1 MAVFTAIASAI
12 VGTTLFG
19 SALAATIVTSI
30 VAAGLAIG
38 TAKALGVMDPPKQ
51 QNAKDPGVKIQL
63 PPSTDNRVPVFYGQ
77 SFTGGIIVDAEI
89 KNQNNTMVYC
99 MVIGEKTD
107 SGTITINDIYRD
119 DAKLNF
125 ATGSANVSSATDPN
139 ATNTTVIANKIRCRV
154 FAGNAQSSVNQIFPT
169 SNKVTAQ
176 SLMSTITSS
185 TNYEGLVYSII
196 EMDYDA
202 ENGLQGLGAI
212 TYDINNS
219 LNEPSNVLL
228 DYLRNDRYGAGLS
241 NADLDLNSFNDLYD
255 YSNAQVAY
263 TTAAGASATH
273 DRWQVDGMLSTY
285 QPVKVNINEIC
296 RSCQAYFAYDAKQGK
311 FKVISNRAATVAE
324 QANAYL
330 FNDDNIVSSI
340 EITSTELYSL
350 YNSIDAEYP
359 SVTKKDQT
367 QTIVISTPS
376 GDRNTNEPDNPL
388 DTRFNLVNDRAR
400 VGNLANIDLRQA
412 RTSMVLNFTADY
424 SAIVCDVGDVVKVT
438 NSLYGFTNKLFR
450 VMRVTEI
457 ETSDAML
464 GAKVMLLEYSD
475 DIYTHDTIQSDGTVG
490 LPNINNWWINWGNLD
505 IANLIANINVVDNPA
520 TNKGNTHFA
529 NGTVQTANVDLA
541 NIHLPVMGGIGSSLF
556 DVGVTIPANITA
568 DTIEVTTTNQD
579 ITNSTPQLNTVRS
592 FDINAGDHFTPGETI
607 RVPIISNQFGINT
620 FYDIERR
627 PAEGNIKASVRLKD
641 SKTGAVS
648 QTKESGNVFISPQGS
663 VTPQQLRDVGVG
675 VQIEDRPANNLSV
688 QSSAVGANAVGTA
701 NTAISSNF
709 DYDLIGIDEG
719 DYSMISSAMLG
730 GTNTGAFNVAF
741 AHGGNVTYQERYAAN
756 NALQGNIITQDFGI
770 LGAGG
775 VGIQIAGASQSPG
788 PLVATEK
795 INISNASAATVAA
808 AAGASTT
815 GKVYTPLKANVAMF
829 GNTDIGTSG
838 GSPRSFNNQKFDMIR
853 LTKGDRFIGCFIAG
867 SMVLMANG
875 VWKEIEFVVIGEKV
889 MGLNGVTNT
898 VTKLHHHPV
907 AQQVVYTIDNAISLT
922 DTHPMLTV
930 EGWKSFNPEGT
941 TELHPDLELAGKL
954 MIGDTLIKHDGE
966 TPLADYTKSVQDIP
980 VYNLDVDGDDTYIV
994 DGYVVHNK

>member
-1 MAVFTAIASAI
+1 MAVFTAIATAI
-12 VGTTLFG
+12 VGAIG
-19 SALAATIVTSI
+19 ISGIAATIVTSI
-30 VAAGLAIG
+30 ISAGLALG
-38 TAKALGVMDPPKQ
+38 TAKALGVMEPPKQ
-51 QNAKDPGVKIQL
+51 QNTKDPGVKIQL

-77 SFTGGIIVDAEI
+77 SFTGAIIVDAEI

-99 MVIGEKTD
+99 MVIGEQTD

-125 ATGSANVSSATDPN
+125 ATGSANVISATDPN

-154 FAGNAQSSVNQIFPT
+154 FAGNAQSSVNQIFPAT
-169 SNKVTAQ
+169 GTKVTAQ

-263 TTAAGASATH
+263 TTAAGGSDTH
-273 DRWQVDGMLSTY
+273 DRWQVDGMLSTFV
-285 QPVKVNINEIC
+285 PVKTNINEIC

-311 FKVISNRAATVAE
+311 FKIISNRAATVAE
-324 QANAYL
+324 QANAFV

-367 QTIVISTPS
+367 NTIIISTPS

-388 DTRFNLVNDRAR
+388 NTRFNLVNDRAR

-412 RTSMVLNFTADY
+412 RTSTVLSFTADY

-475 DIYTHDTIQSDGTVG
+475 DIYTHNDIQSDGTVG

-505 IANLIANINVVDNPA
+505 IANLIANINVVDSPA
-520 TNKGNTHFA
+520 TNTGNILHA
-529 NGTVQTANVDLA
+529 NGVVQTPNVALSTI
-541 NIHLPVMGGIGSSLF
+541 NLPVMGGVGSSLF
-556 DVGVTIPANITA
+556 DVGVTIPANVTA
-568 DTIEVTTTNQD
+568 DTIEVVTTNED
-579 ITNSTPQLNTVRS
+579 ITNSTPQLNVVRS
-592 FDINAGDHFTPGETI
+592 HDVGAGDHFTPGETI
-607 RVPIISNQFGINT
+607 RVPIISNEFGINT
-620 FYDIERR
+620 YYDIERR
-627 PAEGNIKASVRLKD
+627 PAEGNIKAKVRVKD

-648 QTKESGNVFISPQGS
+648 PEKESGAFFIKPQGS
-663 VTPQQLRDVGVG
+663 VTPQQLRDIGAG
-675 VQIEDRPANNLSV
+675 VQIEDRPANNNSV
-688 QSSAVGANAVGTA
+688 VSSSLGSNDLGSAGSKIT
-701 NTAISSNF
+701 NTF
-709 DYDLIGIDEG
+709 PYDLKGIDEG
-719 DYSMISSAMLG
+719 DYSIIASGQVG
-730 GTNTGAFNVAF
+730 GQMPASGSFNYSF
-741 AHGGNVTYQERYAAN
+741 GHGGDVIYEQRYLAN
-756 NALQGNIITQDFGI
+756 NALQGNTYIQSFGY
-770 LGAGG
+770 GGGTGGPGG
-775 VGIQIAGASQSPG
+775 VGFQIIGQTSAPPPSVS
-788 PLVATEK
+788 TEK
-795 INISNASAATVAA
+795 INISDASGRAIVTAL
-808 AAGASTT
+808 GQPTT
-815 GKVYTPLKANVAMF
+815 GFIYTPKEANVILY
-829 GNTDIGTSG
+829 GNTDIDSAVGAV
-838 GSPRSFNNQKFDMIR
+838 RSFSNLKFDMIR
-853 LTKGDRFIGCFIAG
+853 ITKGDRF
-867 SMVLMANG
+867 
-875 VWKEIEFVVIGEKV
+875 
-889 MGLNGVTNT
+889 
-898 VTKLHHHPV
+898 
-907 AQQVVYTIDNAISLT
+907 LT
-922 DTHPMLTV
+922 L
-930 EGWKSFNPEGT
+930 
-941 TELHPDLELAGKL
+941 
-954 MIGDTLIKHDGE
+954 
-966 TPLADYTKSVQDIP
+966 
-980 VYNLDVDGDDTYIV
+980 
-994 DGYVVHNK
+994 